1 MGKKEKDFSLDTLCA
16 DVGELASTHRAINN
30 SVRAALDAIDKQRK
44 NLESANKQFKSAN
57 EQLKSAN
64 EQMEAF
70 NAAFPALVQD
80 ATLIRN
86 EFFSIGKPYRWPE
99 FANANVKAEV
109 PDEPASVTDVNYF
122 IKRTKEITDD
132 ANPRR
137 VVDALVSLAL
147 DLAKSVNTLKS
158 RIAKMKKRTANES
171 GCTDAEKKEA
181 KLFIRSANEKVEIQT
196 KKLDMVRTAHDEACR
211 SLVRF
216 GTAQFNKFYEVLAAN
231 DVRMDKPQKGVAA

>member
-44 NLESANKQFKSAN
+44 NLESANKQ
-57 EQLKSAN
+57 LKSAN

-99 FANANVKAEV
+99 FDNANVKAEV

-122 IKRTKEITDD
+122 IKRTREITDD

-137 VVDALVSLAL
+137 VVDALVALAL

>member
-44 NLESANKQFKSAN
+44 NLESANK
-57 EQLKSAN
+57 QLKSAN

>member
-1 MGKKEKDFSLDTLCA
+1 MKKKEKDFNLDTLCA
-16 DVGELASTHRAINN
+16 DVDELVSAHRAINN
-30 SVRAALDAIDKQRK
+30 SVRTALDAIDKQRK
-44 NLESANKQFKSAN
+44 NLESAIK
-57 EQLKSAN
+57 L
-64 EQMEAF
+64 MGAF
-70 NAAFPALVQD
+70 NEAFPALVQD
-80 ATLIRN
+80 TTLIRN

-99 FANANVKAEV
+99 FNNADVKEEV
-109 PDEPASVTDVNYF
+109 PDEQENVTNVNYF

-158 RIAKMKKRTANES
+158 RIAKMKKRTADGS

-181 KLFIRSANEKVEIQT
+181 KLFIRSANEKIEIQT
-196 KKLDMVRTAHDEACR
+196 KKLDMVRTAHDEACH

-216 GTAQFNKFYEVLAAN
+216 GTAQFNKFYEILAEN
-231 DVRMDKPQKGVAA
+231 DVRMDKPQKGVNA

>member
-44 NLESANKQFKSAN
+44 NLESANKQ
-57 EQLKSAN
+57 LKSAN

-99 FANANVKAEV
+99 FDNANVKAEV
-109 PDEPASVTDVNYF
+109 PDEPVSVTDVNYF
-122 IKRTKEITDD
+122 VKRTKEITDD

-231 DVRMDKPQKGVAA
+231 DVRMDKPQKGVSA

>member
-1 MGKKEKDFSLDTLCA
+1 MKKEKRKEIDLAALCA
-16 DVGELASTHRAINN
+16 DVGELASAHRAINN
-30 SVRAALDAIDKQRK
+30 SVRTALDAIDKQRK
-44 NLESANKQFKSAN
+44 NLASAIELMK
-57 EQLKSAN
+57 
-64 EQMEAF
+64 AF
-70 NAAFPALVQD
+70 NETFPALIQD
-80 ATLIRN
+80 TTLIRN
-86 EFFSIGKPYRWPE
+86 EFFSIGKPYSWPV
-99 FANANVKAEV
+99 FNNANVKAEV
-109 PDEPASVTDVNYF
+109 PDEPKSVTDVNYF

-137 VVDALVSLAL
+137 VVDALVSIAL

-158 RIAKMKKRTANES
+158 RIAKMKKRTADGS

-181 KLFIRSANEKVEIQT
+181 KLFIRSANEKIEIQA

-216 GTAQFNKFYEVLAAN
+216 GTAQFDKFYEILAAN

>member
-1 MGKKEKDFSLDTLCA
+1 MDKKEKDFNLDTLCA
-16 DVGELASTHRAINN
+16 DVGELVSTHRAINN
-30 SVRAALDAIDKQRK
+30 SVRNALDAIDKQRK
-44 NLESANKQFKSAN
+44 NLASAIELMK
-57 EQLKSAN
+57 
-64 EQMEAF
+64 AF
-70 NAAFPALVQD
+70 NTAFPALVQD
-80 ATLIRN
+80 TTLIRN
-86 EFFSIGKPYRWPE
+86 EFFSIGKPYRWPK
-99 FANANVKAEV
+99 FDNADVKAEV

-158 RIAKMKKRTANES
+158 RIAKMKKRTANDS

-181 KLFIRSANEKVEIQT
+181 KLFIRSANEKIEIQT

-216 GTAQFNKFYEVLAAN
+216 GTAQFNKFYEILAAN

>member
-1 MGKKEKDFSLDTLCA
+1 MDKKEKDFNLDTLCA
-16 DVGELASTHRAINN
+16 DVGELVSTHRAINN
-30 SVRAALDAIDKQRK
+30 SVRDALGAIDKQRK
-44 NLESANKQFKSAN
+44 NLDSAIKL
-57 EQLKSAN
+57 LKSTV
-64 EQMEAF
+64 EPMEAF
-70 NAAFPALVQD
+70 NTAFPALVQD
-80 ATLIRN
+80 TTLIRN
-86 EFFSIGKPYRWPE
+86 EFFSIGKPYRWPK
-99 FANANVKAEV
+99 FDNADVKAEV
-109 PDEPASVTDVNYF
+109 PDEPAIVTDVSCF

-158 RIAKMKKRTANES
+158 RIAKMKKRTANDS

-181 KLFIRSANEKVEIQT
+181 KLFIRSANEKIEIQT

-216 GTAQFNKFYEVLAAN
+216 GTTQFGKFYEILAAN

>member
-44 NLESANKQFKSAN
+44 NLESANK
-57 EQLKSAN
+57 QLKSAN

-231 DVRMDKPQKGVAA
+231 DVRMDKPQKVVAA

>member
-1 MGKKEKDFSLDTLCA
+1 MKKKEKDFNLDTLCA
-16 DVGELASTHRAINN
+16 DVGELASAHRAINN
-30 SVRAALDAIDKQRK
+30 SVHNALDAIDKQRK
-44 NLESANKQFKSAN
+44 NLATAIELMK
-57 EQLKSAN
+57 
-64 EQMEAF
+64 AF
-70 NAAFPALVQD
+70 NTAFPAIVQD
-80 ATLIRN
+80 TTLIRN
-86 EFFSIGKPYRWPE
+86 EFFSIGQPYRWPE
-99 FANANVKAEV
+99 FDNANVKAEV
-109 PDEPASVTDVNYF
+109 PDEPESVTDVNYF

-158 RIAKMKKRTANES
+158 RIAKMKKRTADGS

-181 KLFIRSANEKVEIQT
+181 KLFIRSANEKIKIQA

-216 GTAQFNKFYEVLAAN
+216 GTAQFNKFYEILAEN

>member
-44 NLESANKQFKSAN
+44 NLESANKQ
-57 EQLKSAN
+57 LKSAN

-99 FANANVKAEV
+99 FDNANVKAEV

-231 DVRMDKPQKGVAA
+231 DVRMDKPQKGVVA